1 MYTKILCFNIL
12 IFFYSF
18 YNKAE
23 TCCQT
28 ITRVF
33 GDENINMNALSIED
47 IAKLKLIFEYFK
59 KNEITD
65 IEYQIYKYIYNEIDS
80 SKITIFKKKEK
91 EFEKVKEFRINSNE
105 NDNLLN
111 LFNFT
116 NNEKESMGDKINI
129 EENNAWFKIDEFKKY
144 LRKEEQELKIKE
156 NSTSSKKK
164 ISKILNL
171 ENINPGEHGIY
182 IIKIKFQDDSLNF
195 IFIDYMVTIGET
207 NGYYY
212 DIKKIFVRQ
221 EDNFKLFY
229 QKYKIK
235 KSIDG
240 ELNKLNFFL

>member
-1 MYTKILCFNIL
+1 MYTKILYFNIL

-59 KNEITD
+59 KNEITE
-65 IEYQIYKYIYNEIDS
+65 IEYQIYKYIYNEKDP

-91 EFEKVKEFRINSNE
+91 EFEKVKEFSVNSNE
-105 NDNLLN
+105 NDNILN

-116 NNEKESMGDKINI
+116 NNEKDSMGDKINI

-144 LRKEEQELKIKE
+144 LRKEEQELKIKK

-240 ELNKLNFFL
+240 GLNKLNFFL

>member
-18 YNKAE
+18 YNIAE

-59 KNEITD
+59 KNEITE
-65 IEYQIYKYIYNEIDS
+65 IEYQIYKYIYNEKDP
-80 SKITIFKKKEK
+80 SKITIFEKKEK
-91 EFEKVKEFRINSNE
+91 EFEKVKEFSINSNE
-105 NDNLLN
+105 NDNILN

-129 EENNAWFKIDEFKKY
+129 KENNAWCKIDEIKKY
-144 LRKEEQELKIKE
+144 LRKEKQELKKKE
-156 NSTSSKKK
+156 KKTNKKKK
-164 ISKILNL
+164 ISKILNI
-171 ENINPGEHGIY
+171 ENINPEENGIY